1 VSSRAFVGLFVAVL
15 AGVALVAAGC
25 GGGAKSPSVAS
36 VGTTPSSS
44 GNARSSSSLFPPGVG
59 VSGASMSTQVGT
71 GEDGVEY
78 TACMRSHGVPS
89 FPDPNA
95 QGEITITV
103 SPALNPSSPVFQK
116 AEGDCQRLSPARKGL
131 SPAKQQ
137 HVKEGALAFAACMRS
152 HGVPH
157 YPDPT
162 FGSGGMVAQKLGR
175 SDGDPNSPVFR
186 AAQKAC
192 QSNRVSG
199 G

>member
-1 VSSRAFVGLFVAVL
+1 M
-15 AGVALVAAGC
+15 
-25 GGGAKSPSVAS
+25 
-36 VGTTPSSS
+36 
-44 GNARSSSSLFPPGVG
+44 FPPGVG
-59 VSGASMSTQVGT
+59 GFGASMSTQVGT
-71 GEDGVEY
+71 GAAGVKY
-78 TACMRSHGVPS
+78 TACMRSHGVPN

-103 SPALNPSSPVFQK
+103 SPALNPSSPLFQH
-116 AEGDCQRLSPARKGL
+116 AEGDCQHLSPARKGL

-137 HVKEGALAFAACMRS
+137 QVKARMLAFAACMRF

-162 FGSGGMVAQKLGR
+162 FGSGGMVGQKLGR
-175 SDGDPNSPVFR
+175 SDGDPNSPLFR